1 MSARVAVAGVVAV
14 FLALGLLS
22 EALGGG
28 PSGPASS
35 SYATD
40 SQGLAAWAQLL
51 SQSGHEVVRLR
62 APLADARLDPADT
75 LVILD
80 PDALLPAEGRRLLA
94 FTRAGGRLV
103 IGGSDSQS
111 TLPAVI
117 PRPPTWSESG
127 SRAQLAVASAG
138 MTVDGVDE
146 VRSAGEGEW
155 AVASGYRAPLRGA
168 SGGSLLLERS
178 LGRGTIELLA
188 DASPLQNRLLTAA
201 DNAQFALELV
211 GGRTRPVVFVESVHG
226 FGQSR
231 GLAALP
237 TSWRLAFALLAL
249 AGALWALARG
259 RRLGPAEPEHV
270 ASQPP
275 RAAYVETLALLL
287 ARTHDPEQL
296 ATLLTRLRERG

>member
-1 MSARVAVAGVVAV
+1 MSARVAIAGVVV
-14 FLALGLLS
+14 VLLALGLLS

-28 PSGPASS
+28 PSGPVSS

-51 SQSGHEVVRLR
+51 SQSGREVVQLR
-62 APLADARLDPADT
+62 TPLGQARLDPADT
-75 LVILD
+75 VVILD

-103 IGGSDSQS
+103 IGGSDAQS

-127 SRAQLAVASAG
+127 SLTQLAVGGA
-138 MTVDGVDE
+138 TVSGVDE
-146 VRSAGEGEW
+146 VRGAGEGEW
-155 AVASGYRAPLRGA
+155 AATSGYRAPLRGA

-178 LGRGTIELLA
+178 LGRGTLELLA
-188 DASPLQNRLLTAA
+188 DASPLQNRLLGSA
-201 DNAQFALELV
+201 DNAQFALDLA
-211 GGRTRPVVFVESVHG
+211 GARARPVVFVESVHG

-259 RRLGPAEPEHV
+259 RRLGPAEPEHL

-275 RAAYVETLALLL
+275 RAAYIEALALLL
-287 ARTHDPEQL
+287 TRTSDPEQL